1 MPKTPHTASDNDDS
15 RPRGAQQGNAN
26 ASTHHIYDTHFTDDE
41 LSRIIASLT
50 DPAAGL
56 DATVTATYVL
66 LDRIITQ
73 VGKNQADLETFL
85 KLVAAHNETTGRIA
99 SLLRSSQILN
109 GNAADSLT
117 GHIAAA
123 LDQLADQLH
132 VEL

>member
-1 MPKTPHTASDNDDS
+1 MPKTTRPATDDAP
-15 RPRGAQQGNAN
+15 RRGAQPGNDN
-26 ASTHHIYDTHFTDDE
+26 ASSHHIYDAHFTDDE
-41 LSRIIASLT
+41 LARIITSLT

-73 VGKNQADLETFL
+73 VDQNQKDAETFL

-99 SLLRSSQILN
+99 GLLRSRQILN

>member
-1 MPKTPHTASDNDDS
+1 MPKTTRPATDDAP
-15 RPRGAQQGNAN
+15 RRGAQPGNDN
-26 ASTHHIYDTHFTDDE
+26 AGTHHIYDTHFTDDE

-66 LDRIITQ
+66 LDRIIAKVTT
-73 VGKNQADLETFL
+73 NQEDLETFL
-85 KLVAAHNETTGRIA
+85 RLVAAHNETTGRIA